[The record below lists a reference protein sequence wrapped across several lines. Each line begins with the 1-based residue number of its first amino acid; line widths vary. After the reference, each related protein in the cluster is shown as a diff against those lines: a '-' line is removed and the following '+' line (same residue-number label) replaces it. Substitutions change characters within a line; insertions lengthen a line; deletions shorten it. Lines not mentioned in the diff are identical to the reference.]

1 MSELL
6 YKETQLDLFENVS
19 SDTLPPETDEK
30 GCDGFD
36 DLVISVREIRGGQR
50 GLAVAYWSA
59 PTNRFSRACLIGRE
73 IWIILNG
80 RMRNIHYICDV
91 ERPISSR

>member
-36 DLVISVREIRGGQR
+36 DLVYVTPKESCQLLLT
-50 GLAVAYWSA
+50 GLTLEQEEFLQNTSESA
-59 PTNRFSRACLIGRE
+59 RVTR
-73 IWIILNG
+73 
-80 RMRNIHYICDV
+80 
-91 ERPISSR
+91 